1 MGDKKTEVL
10 NVHQRV
16 NRIMGE
22 IDYIKKDKSINF
34 GRGSGYT
41 VVGHDAVTRL
51 IHPLLVKYGVNLI
64 PTTKSIIQE
73 GNRTKVSIE
82 FRWVNVDN
90 PEDHFITEASGY
102 GICQQDKGIG
112 KGWSVA
118 QRFMVLKLF
127 HLETGDK
134 DIEDDD
140 IDHVEETGRVKEAQI
155 VEEFIGEVEERISA
169 EDQQELMKMMDSL
182 GLEVSDVI
190 EAVKEL
196 GYEKSSE
203 IPVSKLATLKR
214 ELIAR
219 SKGVANATS

>member
-10 NVHQRV
+10 NVYQRV

-22 IDYIKKDKSINF
+22 IAYIKKDKSINF

-41 VVGHDAVTRL
+41 VVGHDAVTKL
-51 IHPLLVKYGVNLI
+51 VHPLLFKYGVLII
-64 PTTKSIIQE
+64 PTTKQIVQE
-73 GNRTKVSIE
+73 GNRTRVDLE
-82 FRWVNVDN
+82 FKWLNADN
-90 PEDHFITEASGY
+90 PDDFFVTEASGY
-102 GICQQDKGIG
+102 GIDQQDKGIG

-118 QRFMVLKLF
+118 QRYTVLKTL

-140 IDHVEETGRVKEAQI
+140 IDHVEETKPAEEAQI
-155 VEEFIGEVEERISA
+155 VEEFIGEVEEKISA
-169 EDQQELMKMMDSL
+169 EDQQELMKIMDSL
-182 GLEVSDVI
+182 GLEVPDVI
-190 EAVKEL
+190 ETVKEL

-219 SKGVANATS
+219 SKGVANAAS